1 MNDTVKETAARILN
15 YVQSNKSVTAWQI
28 KTHLRLKS
36 SLLYLS
42 LGVLVCEGKIKLE
55 ESGTDYTLSTSL

>member
-1 MNDTVKETAARILN
+1 MNDLIKETTVQILA

-28 KTHLRLKS
+28 KTALRLRS

-42 LGVLVCEGKIKLE
+42 LGVLVSEGKVKLE
-55 ESGTDYTLSTSL
+55 ENGTDYTVATL

>member
-1 MNDTVKETAARILN
+1 MNDTVKETAAQILA

-28 KTHLRLKS
+28 KVALRIKS

-42 LGVLVCEGKIKLE
+42 LGVLVAEGKIKLE
-55 ESGTDYTLSTSL
+55 ESGTDYTISL